1 MHGNTAQQSKRK
13 AAAWIYM
20 LAAMLFLLTGCGTGS
35 VFDGS
40 RVANASEFQMEYSAL
55 NREEAAEL
63 VLQAGEQLR
72 VTLSHTEG
80 TVDVTVG
87 MNGKEPIYRG
97 NGQQNAGETG
107 SKTPNLFW
115 KLLKQGTIIF
125 PFRVIRRKVM
135 FPSPGFLER

>member
-1 MHGNTAQQSKRK
+1 MMHGNTAQQSKRK

-40 RVANASEFQMEYSAL
+40 RGSDASGFRMEYSML
-55 NREEAAEL
+55 NQEESADLNLTEGDR
-63 VLQAGEQLR
+63 LQ
-72 VTLSHTEG
+72 VSLSHTEG

-97 NGQQNAGETG
+97 NGQQNADFVLEIAETG
-107 SKTPNLFW
+107 SYHISVSGHQAKGNIAF
-115 KLLKQGTIIF
+115 
-125 PFRVIRRKVM
+125 IRI
-135 FPSPGFLER
+135 PGGQE